1 MDLTYNSISGMNVDP
16 TVYLKEVITKNGK
29 QDSQLNAD
37 TKVYLLIAL
46 GIIIVIY
53 GLFFAILGGGSQTQ
67 GQGATGSGSAG
78 SVGLKFFEVLLWSVF
93 IMLIL
98 LNGFQYFF
106 NVNLTTRFINFFTE
120 KPKLEITMDVPEDEP
135 VQELKIEREVFNIP
149 DNTYTY
155 DDAKAVCAAYGA
167 QLASYDQVENAYK
180 DGGEW
185 CNYGW
190 SDKQMA
196 LFPTQKAT
204 WDKLQKIKGH
214 EHDCGRPGINGGF
227 IDNKNIQFGVNCY
240 GYKPLIT
247 ASETDKMQHA
257 PIFPQSM
264 SDIEHQKRVDHWK
277 KRIPE
282 IMLSPFSHSSW
293 SII

>member
-46 GIIIVIY
+46 GVIIVIY

-135 VQELKIEREVFNIP
+135 VQELKIER
-149 DNTYTY
+149 
-155 DDAKAVCAAYGA
+155 
-167 QLASYDQVENAYK
+167 
-180 DGGEW
+180 
-185 CNYGW
+185 
-190 SDKQMA
+190 
-196 LFPTQKAT
+196 
-204 WDKLQKIKGH
+204 
-214 EHDCGRPGINGGF
+214 
-227 IDNKNIQFGVNCY
+227 
-240 GYKPLIT
+240 
-247 ASETDKMQHA
+247 
-257 PIFPQSM
+257 
-264 SDIEHQKRVDHWK
+264 
-277 KRIPE
+277 
-282 IMLSPFSHSSW
+282 
-293 SII
+293 